1 MFRAR
6 LLPAVTHRPCPPGA
20 AGKSHR
26 KVWGAFRE
34 PKLALSVCVH
44 VEHNSSGHMVPDLLN
59 GHISLLPESI
69 SELTEVVSLPDGP
82 RGFLLKPPQ
91 CLLCGSHVV
100 SPPDGGRGLACPLQG
115 VPVAGRALCCH
126 RETAGLAEC

>member
-1 MFRAR
+1 M
-6 LLPAVTHRPCPPGA
+6 
-20 AGKSHR
+20 
-26 KVWGAFRE
+26 
-34 PKLALSVCVH
+34 
-44 VEHNSSGHMVPDLLN
+44 
-59 GHISLLPESI
+59 I

-115 VPVAGRALCCH
+115 APVAGRALCCH
-126 RETAGLAEC
+126 RETAGLAECQTLGSSKPLCQSTTLKK